1 LLSAG
6 VFVGMDGE
14 TQRSILDELGDM
26 HADMA
31 AWRRQD
37 EIERRVDRDRSTDD
51 RLDQVEGNQAKILG
65 LLRKIDEGEDA
76 ERHRRR
82 CVA

>member
-1 LLSAG
+1 
-6 VFVGMDGE
+6 MDAE
-14 TQRSILDELGDM
+14 TQRSILNELRDM

-31 AWRRQD
+31 AWRRQL
-37 EIERRVDRDRSTDD
+37 EIERRVDRDRNTDD

-65 LLRKIDEGEDA
+65 LLRNIDEDEDA